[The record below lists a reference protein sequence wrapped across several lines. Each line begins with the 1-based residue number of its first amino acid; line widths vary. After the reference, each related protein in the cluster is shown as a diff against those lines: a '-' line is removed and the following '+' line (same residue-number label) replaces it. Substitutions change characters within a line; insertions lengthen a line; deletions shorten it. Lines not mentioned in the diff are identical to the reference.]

1 MMIRQYK
8 IHTDLDGSADKIFDM
23 NDGKIRFYQPSDLG
37 ITTNTNIW
45 SSGGIGVFGDSSVGH
60 PPLEFQLE
68 TFGDNLEENY
78 NIFNEF
84 INVILAKKF
93 VTLEYTTSLGAYYAD
108 VKLSKVTKTEA
119 YGFNG
124 TFSEK
129 IAFDTITAW
138 YTYQQLKFSK
148 VQNGEIGGN
157 TKIYG
162 NKETT
167 VYPNLNLLAFNSGI
181 TFSRHYG
188 WDAGELGSRGN
199 RAIFQKIKVTPNTKY
214 TVSSDWTKTEW
225 LNIYAFT
232 NASDITAIARY
243 GSVGGVGVGSWDT
256 SFVSGYTIANNVT
269 FTVPSNV
276 NYIGISYSSPLT
288 TSTVVLKD
296 LLDAKIKLEEGS
308 IATPW
313 MPSKTEVKP
322 SDYRNYGSYKYDYTY
337 FGEDNIDRFSKWK
350 IEENVFSFV
359 ARLTPSKNVVNK
371 KYGLRFL
378 NYDANEYSAIV
389 FNLPNEADFIQI
401 NTDINDEY
409 YQAIFNGQ
417 AVNMFS
423 ALDFQRFRT
432 RLFEKGSMEL
442 IGLDSVEMNV
452 KRKVDFV

>member
-84 INVILAKKF
+84 INVIIAKKF
-93 VTLEYTTSLGAYYAD
+93 VTLEYTTSLGTYYAD

-138 YTYQQLKFSK
+138 YTYQALKFSK
-148 VQNGEIGGN
+148 FENGKFNEN
-157 TKIYG
+157 TKIH
-162 NKETT
+162 T
-167 VYPNLNLLAFNSGI
+167 NS
-181 TFSRHYG
+181 RY
-188 WDAGELGSRGN
+188 A
-199 RAIFQKIKVTPNTKY
+199 Y
-214 TVSSDWTKTEW
+214 TDKS
-225 LNIYAFT
+225 
-232 NASDITAIARY
+232 
-243 GSVGGVGVGSWDT
+243 
-256 SFVSGYTIANNVT
+256 
-269 FTVPSNV
+269 
-276 NYIGISYSSPLT
+276 
-288 TSTVVLKD
+288 
-296 LLDAKIKLEEGS
+296 
-308 IATPW
+308 
-313 MPSKTEVKP
+313 
-322 SDYRNYGSYKYDYTY
+322 YTY
-337 FGEDNIDRFSKWK
+337 AIEENIDRFSKWL
-350 IEENVFSFV
+350 IEDNIFSFV

-389 FNLPNEADFIQI
+389 FNLPKVADMIQI

>member
-68 TFGDNLEENY
+68 TFGDTLEENY
-78 NIFNEF
+78 KIFNDF
-84 INVILAKKF
+84 IGTILKQKY
-93 VTLEYTTSLGAYYAD
+93 VTLEYKTSLGTFFAD
-108 VKLSKVTKTEA
+108 VKLSKVTKTEG

-129 IAFDTITAW
+129 ISFDNITMW
-138 YTYQQLKFSK
+138 YVYEQLRFSK
-148 VQNGEIGGN
+148 IENGKFNEN
-157 TKIYG
+157 TKIH
-162 NKETT
+162 T
-167 VYPNLNLLAFNSGI
+167 NS
-181 TFSRHYG
+181 R
-188 WDAGELGSRGN
+188 
-199 RAIFQKIKVTPNTKY
+199 Y
-214 TVSSDWTKTEW
+214 T
-225 LNIYAFT
+225 
-232 NASDITAIARY
+232 
-243 GSVGGVGVGSWDT
+243 
-256 SFVSGYTIANNVT
+256 
-269 FTVPSNV
+269 
-276 NYIGISYSSPLT
+276 YSSKSYVY
-288 TSTVVLKD
+288 ST
-296 LLDAKIKLEEGS
+296 
-308 IATPW
+308 
-313 MPSKTEVKP
+313 
-322 SDYRNYGSYKYDYTY
+322 
-337 FGEDNIDRFSKWK
+337 EDNIDRFSKWSTK
-350 IEENVFSFV
+350 DDIFSFI
-359 ARLTPSKNVVNK
+359 ARLTPSKNVGNK

-378 NYDANEYSAIV
+378 NSDANEYSAIV

-409 YQAIFNGQ
+409 YQAMFNGQ

-442 IGLDSVEMNV
+442 IGLDSVEMNI